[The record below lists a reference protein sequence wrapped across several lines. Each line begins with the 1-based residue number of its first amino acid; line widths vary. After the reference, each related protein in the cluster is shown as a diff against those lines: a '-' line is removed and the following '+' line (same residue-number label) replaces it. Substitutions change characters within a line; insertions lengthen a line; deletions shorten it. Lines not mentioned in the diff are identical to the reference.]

1 MNRFLK
7 KKRPRKLRG
16 ASHRRHLSALCPSA
30 NSSSTQSII
39 IGPASVSL
47 PTIKTRTNTL
57 ESLSHIN
64 QSTVERD
71 LIFLSLPTFLHF
83 PSQTFCCFSFSFGGI
98 FHIFFLLITTRP
110 FGQIV
115 QCRRSSSGK
124 FNLNRVV
131 AGGKPTNLS
140 ISK

>member
-1 MNRFLK
+1 MGIVSLNRFLK

-83 PSQTFCCFSFSFGGI
+83 PSQTFCGI